1 MIHTTYR
8 RLDEAP
14 TLCGFTFLQWGGLLV
29 LGGAMYGIESLLAL
43 PTQPAITVFAFT
55 VGLPACL
62 MYFSESGRPSL
73 SRLMRDAL
81 RWLFSAKKSPAGVG
95 SSHPL
100 HVAVPAAK
108 PERAPKTKRLGRAPH
123 RLLLTTP
130 NSKDGTE

>member
-14 TLCGFTFLQWGGLLV
+14 TLCGFTFVQWGGLLV
-29 LGGAMYGIESLLAL
+29 LGGAMYGIEKLLDL

-73 SRLMRDAL
+73 SRLLRDTA
-81 RWLFSAKKSPAGVG
+81 RWLLSAKRSTPGAGTP
-95 SSHPL
+95 HPL
-100 HVAVPAAK
+100 HVAIP
-108 PERAPKTKRLGRAPH
+108 APKAEREPKRLGRGSR
-123 RLLLTTP
+123 RLLLTT
-130 NSKDGTE
+130 TESTEGSE